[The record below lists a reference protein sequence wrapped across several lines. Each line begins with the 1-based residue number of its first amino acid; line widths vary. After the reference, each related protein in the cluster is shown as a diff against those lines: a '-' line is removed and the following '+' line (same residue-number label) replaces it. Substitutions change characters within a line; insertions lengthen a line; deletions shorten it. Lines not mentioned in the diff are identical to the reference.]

1 MNRQQTTDEEEAF
14 ELIDG
19 KMVLRDQHKY
29 VVPMRALDAM
39 QRDIARTFGKIH
51 DGPPAADAYICR
63 MKILLGGHGK
73 RPQLQRRHQKLC
85 LNRKPTCIIAGDGTQ
100 IWWHVS
106 AQGEPIA
113 NAPTWRCVVVA

>member
-51 DGPPAADAYICR
+51 DG
-63 MKILLGGHGK
+63 HG
-73 RPQLQRRHQKLC
+73 
-85 LNRKPTCIIAGDGTQ
+85 
-100 IWWHVS
+100 
-106 AQGEPIA
+106 
-113 NAPTWRCVVVA
+113 NAPGHRPGFVVSDNADHSTPEYLAA